1 MITKLQLIQI
11 HGIDIEAN
19 FINKHNISVIWN
31 YLKRKDVNTAK
42 IFYLYFVQE
51 MTLKEISQELEQN
64 ESTIKSNLY
73 RTLKKLRKDFGGGKF
88 EK

>member
-1 MITKLQLIQI
+1 MIKKLQLIQI

-31 YLKRKDVNTAK
+31 YLKVKDVNTAK

-51 MTLKEISQELEQN
+51 MTLKEISQELKQN

-73 RTLKKLRKDFGGGKF
+73 RMLKKLKKDFGGGKF
-88 EK
+88 E

>member
-1 MITKLQLIQI
+1 MIKKLQLIQI

-31 YLKRKDVNTAK
+31 YLKTRDVNTAK

-51 MTLKEISQELEQN
+51 MTLKEISQELKQN

-73 RTLKKLRKDFGGGKF
+73 RMLKKLKKDFGGGKF
-88 EK
+88 E